1 MPRKSKTQQ
10 IQFFRDVLLPQ
21 LDVPTDLI
29 DLRSL
34 VDSELSTT
42 ENWRENIKPRAERLV
57 DRIYLTKKEL
67 RNEIERYEAMK
78 QEQA

>member
-1 MPRKSKTQQ
+1 MPKSKEQQ

-29 DLRSL
+29 DFRAL
-34 VDSELSTT
+34 VDSKLTTT
-42 ENWRENIKPRAERLV
+42 ENWQDNIKPRADRLV

-67 RNEIERYEAMK
+67 EAEIERYEAMM

>member
-1 MPRKSKTQQ
+1 MPKKTKQQQ

-29 DLRSL
+29 DFKAL
-34 VDSELSTT
+34 VDSKLTTT
-42 ENWRENIKPRAERLV
+42 ENWTDNIKPRAERLV
-57 DRIYLTKKEL
+57 DRIYLTNKEL
-67 RNEIERYEAMK
+67 EARIERYEAMM

>member
-1 MPRKSKTQQ
+1 MPKSKEQQ

-29 DLRSL
+29 DFRAL
-34 VDSELSTT
+34 VDSKLTTT
-42 ENWRENIKPRAERLV
+42 ENWQDNIKPRADRLV
-57 DRIYLTKKEL
+57 ERIYLTKKEL
-67 RNEIERYEAMK
+67 EAEIERYEAMM